1 MVCHSFIGRVR
12 VEFTSAGTLTALPW
26 IDNCPPLDAVN
37 NVKIFG
43 LTISNSLLWNDHVDN
58 IVKKTNKR
66 LFFIILLKRAQVPLK
81 DIIMFYC
88 TCIRPV
94 LVFNHDLRKY
104 LSEDLERVLKGV
116 LSIVSPGETYQRNLN
131 IVQLTTLHQRRH
143 DLCDKLFNQIIRDQ
157 SDKLFH
163 LLPQRHQLKYNLLR
177 VG

>member
-26 IDNCPPLDAVN
+26 IDNCPPLD
-37 NVKIFG
+37 G

-58 IVKKTNKR
+58 IVKKTNKC

-81 DIIMFYC
+81 EIIMFYC

-94 LVFNHDLRKY
+94 LVFNHDLCKY

-116 LSIVSPGETYQRNLN
+116 FSIS
-131 IVQLTTLHQRRH
+131 RR
-143 DLCDKLFNQIIRDQ
+143 DIPTKSQYCPINDVTSAKA
-157 SDKLFH
+157 
-163 LLPQRHQLKYNLLR
+163 
-177 VG
+177 